1 MKPIARIRDLY
12 ARFPQPR
19 TFEED
24 LAAHLQTGVVV
35 STPLHF
41 LMARAVVR
49 SAPGVE
55 DPWQAFDIPD
65 TWLIWAASGPSA
77 VSVKTF
83 CLTMQPFPL
92 RWVAWARRKGPLIYH
107 RIKQNETH

>member
-1 MKPIARIRDLY
+1 M
-12 ARFPQPR
+12 
-19 TFEED
+19 
-24 LAAHLQTGVVV
+24 AHLQNGVVV

-49 SAPGVE
+49 GAVGVD
-55 DPWQAFDIPD
+55 DPWQTFENPD
-65 TWLIWAASGPSA
+65 TWLIWAAAGPSA

-92 RWVAWARRKGPLIYH
+92 RWVAWARRTGPLIYH
-107 RIKQNETH
+107 LIKQNETL